1 MFRYRCPNCRG
12 KVEPKRLFD
21 GRYAISCGRCI
32 ISSIT
37 GISSSI
43 EEAYLSFVESYDDGS
58 LVRNRDLDEI
68 LEEENLLRSRKEID
82 EMVAII
88 QKSKGIRK
96 KGLPEPMKKA
106 LYSRLDYLVQY
117 RVIQAQSPRMGAEP
131 TKLGLEKEIQEAL
144 KEYGV
149 SRFYQYQE
157 KAIRTIMKGVN
168 TVIVAPAGSGKTEA
182 FCSPIVQSVYEQV
195 AKSPVGNR
203 KRRVYALFTYPT
215 KSLSRDQLPKLTRI
229 ASSVGLRVA
238 IWDGDT
244 PQKEKNK
251 ILEEPPEII
260 ITNFDSLHY
269 HLIYRTKLSL
279 LVRNIKHLVIDEVHV
294 YTGIFGTNVHFILR
308 RLRRLVGEFQIVGA
322 SATIANPKE
331 FFSALIGEESEVV
344 LETKGKHGDIHFA
357 MLFPTMR
364 SHRTMV
370 LDLLSSLTKNS
381 FRALSFSNSHLGAE
395 LTAFYGKRMGIQVE
409 VHRAGLSLTHRKKVE
424 ESFRNGRLKSISTT
438 PTLEL
443 GIDIG
448 VVDAVVSDLV
458 NITRLTQRIGRAGR
472 RGQESIAYLALR
484 GEDPISQY
492 YRHNPGDYFED
503 IEPCYIDPT
512 NSIIARYHML
522 AAAMD
527 RPLDEG
533 EFADFDGIKQELI
546 DKGLLI
552 EGGGRGTLFPDYRE
566 VRKLLQGYDLRG
578 AGKNVSIRLM
588 NRKVGERSLPQA
600 LDELYPG
607 AIYFS
612 AGSRYRSTF
621 LDLSIGY
628 AVLERIPYNYP
639 YYTRALKEEWP
650 RIVDI
655 HERRYVLG
663 IEVAYC
669 TLSIKKKVVGYVNVD
684 LGSEVNKGT
693 RVYLDKP
700 IEFEFVTKGIVFKAP
715 EPSDI
720 LKQASP
726 ERREYVI
733 ASGFHACEHV
743 IIEGTSMITG
753 GASGD
758 MGGISM
764 DVSGIILVYDGA
776 PGGNGA
782 SRVLFERLERAI
794 ERGVKILA
802 ECPCTN
808 EDGCPR
814 CTYSYRCGNNNEYLH
829 KGAALE
835 IYDRMTK
842 GQRTELGDLEMVGK
856 PIV

>member
-1 MFRYRCPNCRG
+1 
-12 KVEPKRLFD
+12 
-21 GRYAISCGRCI
+21 
-32 ISSIT
+32 
-37 GISSSI
+37 
-43 EEAYLSFVESYDDGS
+43 
-58 LVRNRDLDEI
+58 
-68 LEEENLLRSRKEID
+68 
-82 EMVAII
+82 
-88 QKSKGIRK
+88 
-96 KGLPEPMKKA
+96 
-106 LYSRLDYLVQY
+106 
-117 RVIQAQSPRMGAEP
+117 
-131 TKLGLEKEIQEAL
+131 
-144 KEYGV
+144 
-149 SRFYQYQE
+149 
-157 KAIRTIMKGVN
+157 
-168 TVIVAPAGSGKTEA
+168 
-182 FCSPIVQSVYEQV
+182 
-195 AKSPVGNR
+195 
-203 KRRVYALFTYPT
+203 
-215 KSLSRDQLPKLTRI
+215 
-229 ASSVGLRVA
+229 
-238 IWDGDT
+238 
-244 PQKEKNK
+244 
-251 ILEEPPEII
+251 
-260 ITNFDSLHY
+260 
-269 HLIYRTKLSL
+269 
-279 LVRNIKHLVIDEVHV
+279 
-294 YTGIFGTNVHFILR
+294 
-308 RLRRLVGEFQIVGA
+308 
-322 SATIANPKE
+322 
-331 FFSALIGEESEVV
+331 
-344 LETKGKHGDIHFA
+344 

-650 RIVDI
+650 RI
-655 HERRYVLG
+655 
-663 IEVAYC
+663 
-669 TLSIKKKVVGYVNVD
+669 
-684 LGSEVNKGT
+684 
-693 RVYLDKP
+693 
-700 IEFEFVTKGIVFKAP
+700 
-715 EPSDI
+715 
-720 LKQASP
+720 
-726 ERREYVI
+726 
-733 ASGFHACEHV
+733 
-743 IIEGTSMITG
+743 
-753 GASGD
+753 
-758 MGGISM
+758 
-764 DVSGIILVYDGA
+764 
-776 PGGNGA
+776 
-782 SRVLFERLERAI
+782 
-794 ERGVKILA
+794 
-802 ECPCTN
+802 
-808 EDGCPR
+808 
-814 CTYSYRCGNNNEYLH
+814 
-829 KGAALE
+829 
-835 IYDRMTK
+835 
-842 GQRTELGDLEMVGK
+842 
-856 PIV
+856 